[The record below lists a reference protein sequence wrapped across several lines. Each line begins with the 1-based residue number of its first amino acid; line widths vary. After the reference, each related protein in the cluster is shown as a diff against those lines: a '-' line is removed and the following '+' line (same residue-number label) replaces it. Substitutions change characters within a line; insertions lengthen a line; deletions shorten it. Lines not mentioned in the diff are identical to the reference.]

1 VVESSVNY
9 LDEMDEMPVFYAQ
22 KTENNL
28 KLSTQAIKVEDARAL
43 DSRQTLE
50 REGFGLFHRPTA
62 VCNFRDTEE
71 VMRVY
76 RPEIAQLLT
85 ELTGARKVL
94 VTGPVLRW
102 SESSRDYGTLLNS
115 RAARFVHIDYSRR
128 SFDEFARR
136 HLEMAGIGDLEPWLR
151 GRYAAYNFWRVMTPP
166 PQDVPLGVCSAR
178 TVLPTD
184 LVTGLA
190 VVDPPNGPEWRF
202 ESSLIRFNPAH
213 RWFYYSNMRPDEA
226 LVFKAFDSGRESL
239 QGCPHSAF
247 NDPSCPPGVVP
258 RGSVEI
264 RAYAYY
270 G

>member
-22 KTENNL
+22 KTDNNL
-28 KLSTQAIKVEDARAL
+28 KLSTHAISVEDARGL

-50 REGFGLFHRPTA
+50 REGFGLFRRPTA
-62 VCNFRDTEE
+62 VGNFRDTDE
-71 VMRVY
+71 VMQVY
-76 RPEIAQLLT
+76 RPEIVDLLT
-85 ELTGARKVL
+85 GLTGARKVL

-102 SESSRDYGTLLNS
+102 SESSRYHGTLLNS
-115 RAARFVHIDYSRR
+115 RAARFVHIDYSRK

-136 HLEMAGIGDLEPWLR
+136 HLEIAGVEDVERWLR
-151 GRYAAYNFWRVMTPP
+151 GRYAAYNFWRVLTPP

-178 TVLPTD
+178 TVQLGD
-184 LVTGLA
+184 MVTGMA
-190 VVDPPNGPEWRF
+190 VVDPPNGPELRF

-213 RWFYYSNMRPDEA
+213 RWFYYPRMRPDEV
-226 LVFKAFDSGRESL
+226 LVFKAFDSDRASL

-247 NDPSCPPGVVP
+247 DDPSCPTGVEP

>member
-1 VVESSVNY
+1 
-9 LDEMDEMPVFYAQ
+9 MDEMPVFYAQ

-213 RWFYYSNMRPDEA
+213 RWFYYPNMRPDEA
-226 LVFKAFDSGRESL
+226 LVFKAFDSDRESL